1 MYERN
6 FLLQCRNSPLA
17 KSPPANMLEI
27 PGITSPAKPG
37 VKENGD
43 VSLKEDQEKG
53 TEHFPVFFLS
63 FSVPSF

>member
-17 KSPPANMLEI
+17 KSPPANMPDI
-27 PGITSPAKPG
+27 PGITSPAKPD

-43 VSLKEDQEKG
+43 VSLKEEQEKG
-53 TEHFPVFFLS
+53 I
-63 FSVPSF
+63 